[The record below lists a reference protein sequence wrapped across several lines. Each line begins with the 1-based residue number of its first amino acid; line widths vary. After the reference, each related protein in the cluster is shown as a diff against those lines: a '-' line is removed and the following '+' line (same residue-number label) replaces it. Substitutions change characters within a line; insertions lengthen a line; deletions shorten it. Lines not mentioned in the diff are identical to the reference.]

1 MAGKLKTH
9 KGTAKR
15 IRVTKTNKYVHDKA
29 QKSHLLTNKGRA
41 TKHAKTGRTLSETQE
56 ARIKTLLPHNVR

>member
-15 IRVTKTNKYVHDKA
+15 IRVTKNNKHVHDKA
-29 QKSHLLTNKGRA
+29 GKSHLLTNKKRA
-41 TKHAKTGRTLSETQE
+41 TKAYKTGKTLSTTQQS
-56 ARIKTLLPHNVR
+56 RIKALLPHGVR